1 MSSDLDTILE
11 KWFEAKEKVG
21 KLESRIEKYKAE
33 IGKLMNAK
41 DVDKISGQ
49 KYSVVRRRNTK
60 TYVSKE
66 SLPPEIWKEYATKT
80 SYDSFTLSLK
90 K

>member
-11 KWFEAKEKVG
+11 KWFEAKKKVAI
-21 KLESRIEKYKAE
+21 LESRIERYKAE
-33 IGKLMNAK
+33 VAKAMNAK
-41 DVDKISGQ
+41 DVDKISGK
-49 KYSVVRRRNTK
+49 KYSVIRRRNTK

-66 SLPPEIWKEYATKT
+66 SLPADIWREYATKT